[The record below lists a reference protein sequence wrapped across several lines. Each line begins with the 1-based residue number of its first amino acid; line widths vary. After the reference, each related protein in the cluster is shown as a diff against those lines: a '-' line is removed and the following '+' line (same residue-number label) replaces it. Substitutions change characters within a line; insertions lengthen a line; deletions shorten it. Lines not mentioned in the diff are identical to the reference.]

1 MGQATAGG
9 VSPVSNTRRVSLVD
23 RARAG
28 CGTRFWFSERARR
41 CRCAPPDG
49 LRVRAVGA
57 APVLR
62 GRRRAPAACAGSIA
76 SSRSRHAERV
86 TARRSAG
93 PPPPSGRPAGSG
105 TSYAGA
111 TRARARAPAP
121 VTHPPGPA
129 PRDRAGCVRWVR
141 CQLFIRVRVFVR
153 ERTRVILR
161 WPWGRLTVSDV
172 TAVPGPDRRNVGT

>member
-1 MGQATAGG
+1 MRWRSPASDLSGLERGG
-9 VSPVSNTRRVSLVD
+9 N
-23 RARAG
+23 
-28 CGTRFWFSERARR
+28 
-41 CRCAPPDG
+41 
-49 LRVRAVGA
+49 AV
-57 APVLR
+57 
-62 GRRRAPAACAGSIA
+62 
-76 SSRSRHAERV
+76 SRHERV

-105 TSYAGA
+105 ILCSYAGA

-129 PRDRAGCVRWVR
+129 PRAIGIGPRVCRVGE